1 MAFSEIEIKR
11 VEKAALAYMERNR
24 PPAHIRDKVD
34 MGFRIENQSLE
45 ILEIRP
51 SHFKPEEKIEEAVA
65 KATYVKDTDMWK
77 IYWQRQDLKWH
88 RYDPVPE
95 VETVDQFLSV
105 VEKDEHGCFLG

>member
-24 PPAHIRDKVD
+24 PPAHIRDEVD

-45 ILEIRP
+45 VFEIRP
-51 SHFKPEEKIEEAVA
+51 SYLKPKEKIEEAVA
-65 KATYVKDTDMWK
+65 KATYIKNTDMWK

-95 VETVDQFLSV
+95 VKTVDEFLSV
-105 VEKDEHGCFLG
+105 VEKDEFCCFLG